1 MKTILN
7 GPPAAATQEAHLLWT
22 TMFNSKDYP
31 TDEDTLARIAY
42 EPPEHIFLAQTSTA
56 PNWSRI
62 EWAKQLLTHIYT
74 LTAPEHA
81 APIPTTIGYIR
92 WWEGRGS
99 KAHQY
104 LQLALDADPGYRFAR
119 LSDQMLGAGIIA
131 GWHTNKDT
139 AYKTHLDMP

>member
-1 MKTILN
+1 
-7 GPPAAATQEAHLLWT
+7 
-22 TMFNSKDYP
+22 MFNSKDYP